1 MKLLTDYQGCQIRL
15 TNERLAHILNHPE
28 LTDME
33 YAISKTL
40 KNPEQV
46 RVSRIKKRR
55 NIMAST
61 VSTVKVWFD
70 KEGDYLEVLFS
81 DKPGY
86 MRETDND
93 AVMERVD
100 EEGNLLGF
108 SVLGV
113 STLDSEKPLVAEL
126 ISNLKD

>member
-1 MKLLTDYQGCQIRL
+1 
-15 TNERLAHILNHPE
+15 
-28 LTDME
+28 
-33 YAISKTL
+33 
-40 KNPEQV
+40 
-46 RVSRIKKRR
+46 
-55 NIMAST
+55 MA
-61 VSTVKVWFD
+61 STVKVWFD

-113 STLDSEKPLVAEL
+113 SNLESKKPLVAEL
-126 ISNLKD
+126 ISNLKS

>member
-1 MKLLTDYQGCQIRL
+1 M
-15 TNERLAHILNHPE
+15 
-28 LTDME
+28 
-33 YAISKTL
+33 
-40 KNPEQV
+40 
-46 RVSRIKKRR
+46 
-55 NIMAST
+55 

-70 KEGDYLEVLFS
+70 KESDYLEVLFS

-113 STLDSEKPLVAEL
+113 SNLEREKPLVVEF
-126 ISNLKD
+126 ISNVKI